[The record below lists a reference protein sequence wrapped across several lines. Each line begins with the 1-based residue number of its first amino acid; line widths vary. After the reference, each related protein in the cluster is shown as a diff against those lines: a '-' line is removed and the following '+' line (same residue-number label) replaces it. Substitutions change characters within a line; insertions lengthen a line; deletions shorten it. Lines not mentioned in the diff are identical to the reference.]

1 MQQSICRSD
10 AKIIVIDNVQTIN
23 SRSEVGGRSIVTRR
37 YLNLNNR
44 YMFVVLLWI
53 LCLTKTLQAATA
65 TTGMLGDDVKDTFFC
80 HDKRFRLNKIAMRRL
95 ERTNYVLF

>member
-1 MQQSICRSD
+1 MF
-10 AKIIVIDNVQTIN
+10 K
-23 SRSEVGGRSIVTRR
+23 RSISEAKSEEEASLRVGTSVDS
-37 YLNLNNR
+37 R
-44 YMFVVLLWI
+44 YMFVVLLWV

-95 ERTNYVLF
+95 ERTNYVLFKGYLSVTLPIHRE